1 MQVKLKIDKQAIDEG
16 MKLVRSAIAIVD
28 RQENEFLIPYLRN
41 EIDGEMTID
50 KLIEAKIKRV
60 TNPDTMEIWYE
71 KDGQV
76 ITPSFIRDLAGAFE
90 GEESINNEL

>member
-1 MQVKLKIDKQAIDEG
+1 MQVKVKIDKQAIDEG

-60 TNPDTMEIWYE
+60 TNPNTMQTWYE

-76 ITPSFIRDLAGAFE
+76 ITPPFIRDLAGAFE
-90 GEESINNEL
+90 GEEGINNEL